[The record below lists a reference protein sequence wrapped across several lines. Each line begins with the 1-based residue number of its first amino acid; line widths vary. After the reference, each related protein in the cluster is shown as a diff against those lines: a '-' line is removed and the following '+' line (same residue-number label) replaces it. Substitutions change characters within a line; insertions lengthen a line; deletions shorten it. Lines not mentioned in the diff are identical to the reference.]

1 MAAERDD
8 KREKI
13 FRTPDPGLWIAT
25 ALVVTYMVGII
36 VLPILTASGHLRNGQ
51 SFECGDSSE
60 EEARLSQEASL
71 GILWT
76 GMCLP
81 ISIMLLVNIWIKK
94 SMFFPL
100 WLLAPFVLFVVM
112 AVTFAKT
119 WVNETQEIEA
129 FKERYSAL
137 YPLTHV
143 PGITQAHLNNNNC
156 DLLHN
161 VYRWQ
166 TEFKCCGLGSYQDWG
181 SAIPDS
187 CLCEGE
193 DDSSGCVGVG
203 GSLVYEKPCLPAVLS
218 LVGKRSSLF
227 WTIMTVWITIHGV
240 PVAMFAV
247 LMFVCSYWI
256 CFESCCYTLSVW
268 KYKMSGGEEMVPVVF
283 ISKDNNNQTEEE
295 NGKDGE
301 AKESGV
307 VVDVAGGTR
316 ADGEGLDAAEVDP
329 FENAVT
335 MIPLSQLMRL
345 QEELDPPPVQHTVR
359 CLCIMPSKPKSFYTA
374 TIEEGSPLLPSG
386 AMLADTNKP
395 TNCIWAEGPHVFSVE
410 HIVWP
415 PESQPRGRPPL

>member
-203 GSLVYEKPCLPAVLS
+203 GSLVYEK
-218 LVGKRSSLF
+218 
-227 WTIMTVWITIHGV
+227 
-240 PVAMFAV
+240 
-247 LMFVCSYWI
+247 I

-268 KYKMSGGEEMVPVVF
+268 KYKISGGEEMVPVVF

-335 MIPLSQLMRL
+335 MIPLSHLMRL

-386 AMLADTNKP
+386 AMLADANKP